1 MTAAHTDGAPSRFS
15 DNITNKKQLHARIL
29 IRTPGKTRKEYAK
42 DRKAGEVSGGDA
54 VTAKRKMISHNEPT
68 IVSVRV

>member
-1 MTAAHTDGAPSRFS
+1 M
-15 DNITNKKQLHARIL
+15 
-29 IRTPGKTRKEYAK
+29 RTPGKTRKEYAK